1 MNIIS
6 IIPARL
12 AASRF
17 PNKPL
22 AKIGNIPM
30 VGHCFYRSRL
40 INGVKKT
47 YVATCDVEIFNYI
60 KSISDAAIFTSP
72 DHRRAATRTA
82 EAVNIIEDLT
92 EEKVDIVLMIQGDEP
107 LVCPRDVEGMLKQ
120 FNDPEVDIVNLMA
133 ATDNLEF
140 IRDTNN
146 VKVVFNDKLDAMY
159 FSREI
164 LPSIYGGASV
174 SNRYIQTGIIA
185 FRRDTLFKFDGSE
198 ESPLEVAE
206 SVDLNRVLENGGKI
220 RMVKASRFS
229 FGVDTPE
236 ELELANKLMSKD
248 QYVALYK

>member
-6 IIPARL
+6 VIPARL

-22 AKIGNIPM
+22 AQIENIPM

-40 INGVKKT
+40 INGVNKT
-47 YVATCDVEIFNYI
+47 YVATCDAEIFNYI

-107 LVCPRDVEGMLKQ
+107 LLCPRDVEGMLTQ
-120 FNDPEVDIVNLMA
+120 FNNPEVEIVNLMV

-140 IRDTNN
+140 IRDRNN
-146 VKVVFNDKLDAMY
+146 VKVVFNNKMDAMY
-159 FSREI
+159 FSRGT
-164 LPSIYGGASV
+164 LPSI
-174 SNRYIQTGIIA
+174 
-185 FRRDTLFKFDGSE
+185 
-198 ESPLEVAE
+198 
-206 SVDLNRVLENGGKI
+206 
-220 RMVKASRFS
+220 MVNICF
-229 FGVDTPE
+229 E
-236 ELELANKLMSKD
+236 
-248 QYVALYK
+248 